1 MTILS
6 SDSIESALLSLEAAY
21 AIQITIIDREG
32 YFHDAQGRPIF
43 GRLRHSHQSN
53 PCCHIQ
59 FDQRCVDHCRHHCNH
74 IGERKRRPFETTCWK
89 GISELAIPLVLDEQH
104 LGTLFLGQWP
114 CSKRASRPDSKQFHK
129 NFFKAYAALPSRSVQ
144 KLQDLKQ
151 LGPFIAQAIVQ
162 LVKTAKQLDQQER
175 EPSRKRSIRSFLQ
188 REPGTNLELHSLAKH
203 LHVSE
208 SRCSH
213 LVKELFGCS
222 LHQLIVEERIRRAK
236 QLLHSSERSTA
247 EIAEIIGLSDQF
259 YFSKVFKKACGMPP
273 GQYRKH
279 VRDL

>member
-6 SDSIESALLSLEAAY
+6 SDSIENALLSLEAAY
-21 AIQITIIDREG
+21 QIQITIIDREG

-59 FDQRCVDHCRHHCNH
+59 FDQRCVEHCRHHCNRV
-74 IGERKRRPFETTCWK
+74 GERKRCAFETTCWK
-89 GISELAIPLVLDEQH
+89 GLSEIAIPLLLDEQH
-104 LGTLFLGQWP
+104 LGTLFIGQWP
-114 CSKRASRPDSKQFHK
+114 CSKRSARPSKNDFSQS
-129 NFFKAYAALPSRSVQ
+129 FFKAYATLPKRSPE
-144 KLQDLKQ
+144 KIKDLKHI
-151 LGPFIAQAIVQ
+151 GAFTAQAIIQ
-162 LVKTAKQLDQQER
+162 LVKETKQLNNQER
-175 EPSRKRSIRSFLQ
+175 EPSRKHSIRSFLL
-188 REPGTNLELHSLAKH
+188 REPGTHLDIRNLAQH

-222 LHQLIVEERIRRAK
+222 LHHLIVEERIRRAK
-236 QLLHSSERSTA
+236 QLLHSSERSAA
-247 EIAEIIGLSDQF
+247 EIANIIGFSDQF

-273 GQYRKH
+273 GQYRKQ
-279 VRDL
+279 VRT